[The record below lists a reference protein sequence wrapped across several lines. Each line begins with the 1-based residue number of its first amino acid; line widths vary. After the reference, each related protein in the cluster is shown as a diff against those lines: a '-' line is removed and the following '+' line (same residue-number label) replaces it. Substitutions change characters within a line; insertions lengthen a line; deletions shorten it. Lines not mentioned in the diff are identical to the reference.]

1 MHPNPI
7 YRSLTRP
14 ILWMGM
20 ERVPGALLVLGT
32 GTLALA
38 GLMLAGN
45 YIATALILGAGGAST
60 VGFARL
66 AEHDPAFFRTL
77 ARRLKY
83 DDIYPA
89 RVSVI
94 DTTTGQRS
102 THRTGR
108 RARYGQGLQ

>member
-7 YRSLTRP
+7 YRSLTRAP
-14 ILWMGM
+14 LWMGM
-20 ERVPGALLVLGT
+20 ERVPGALLVLST

-45 YIATALILGAGGAST
+45 YIAAALILATGAAST

-66 AEHDPAFFRTL
+66 GEHDPIFFQTFL
-77 ARRLKY
+77 RRLKY

-89 RVSVI
+89 RVSTI
-94 DTTTGQRS
+94 DTTTGQRLRRS
-102 THRTGR
+102 EGR
-108 RARYGQGLQ
+108 A